1 MKKIV
6 ALAMALAMSLSLAA
20 CGGSSSSS
28 APAASGGGEGSSA
41 YPKMTIKVSTS
52 GQDQGI
58 DALAAKHFGEL
69 VNEASGG
76 QITVEVYPNCQLAG
90 GDMSKLI
97 ELLVAGGNYEM
108 IVGSGSVLGNVDEKF
123 LTHSVPFLFESYD
136 EAASYMDGTG
146 GEYYTKLM
154 AEKGIVYMSGM
165 YNGLRQLT
173 TQDVVVDSPD
183 DLAGLR
189 IRVPSGEVYMRTLTD
204 MGGDPVAMNWSETF
218 TALQQGT
225 LDGHENGYQTIYSAN
240 IQEVQN
246 CITEWNWSFDG
257 YWFMANQKDWDK
269 MDPAVQ
275 ELLMEKAQE
284 AAQWGRDK
292 LVADEK
298 QIKEDFI
305 ASGITITELTPEQH
319 EAFVEAARPAQEYFI
334 EKFGA
339 EACTAWG
346 LE

>member
-1 MKKIV
+1 MADAESNLVPSEAADQVEV
-6 ALAMALAMSLSLAA
+6 ALEAQAAADDGILYLNEYQYENDLVTDFARLVASPRRRGSLYVAAAIAAL
-20 CGGSSSSS
+20 
-28 APAASGGGEGSSA
+28 
-41 YPKMTIKVSTS
+41 I
-52 GQDQGI
+52 GI
-58 DALAAKHFGEL
+58 G
-69 VNEASGG
+69 
-76 QITVEVYPNCQLAG
+76 
-90 GDMSKLI
+90 M
-97 ELLVAGGNYEM
+97 LVAGGNYEM

-123 LTHSVPFLFESYD
+123 LTHSIPFLFESYD

-173 TQDVVVDSPD
+173 TQDVVVDSPE
-183 DLAGLR
+183 DLSGLR

-204 MGGDPVAMNWSETF
+204 MGGDPVAMNWSENF

-225 LDGHENGYQTIYSAN
+225 LDGHANGYQTIYSAN

-246 CITEWNWSFDG
+246 CITVWNWSFDG

-319 EAFVEAARPAQEYFI
+319 QAFVDAARPAQEYFM

>member
-1 MKKIV
+1 MTVWTIMIMARKIPRNGKPRMRSRTSRM
-6 ALAMALAMSLSLAA
+6 LTGAA
-20 CGGSSSSS
+20 QK
-28 APAASGGGEGSSA
+28 
-41 YPKMTIKVSTS
+41 KMT
-52 GQDQGI
+52 
-58 DALAAKHFGEL
+58 
-69 VNEASGG
+69 
-76 QITVEVYPNCQLAG
+76 
-90 GDMSKLI
+90 
-97 ELLVAGGNYEM
+97 
-108 IVGSGSVLGNVDEKF
+108 
-123 LTHSVPFLFESYD
+123 
-136 EAASYMDGTG
+136 
-146 GEYYTKLM
+146 
-154 AEKGIVYMSGM
+154 
-165 YNGLRQLT
+165 
-173 TQDVVVDSPD
+173 
-183 DLAGLR
+183 
-189 IRVPSGEVYMRTLTD
+189 
-204 MGGDPVAMNWSETF
+204 
-218 TALQQGT
+218 
-225 LDGHENGYQTIYSAN
+225 SAN

-319 EAFVEAARPAQEYFI
+319 QAFVDAARPAQEYFM

>member
-1 MKKIV
+1 M
-6 ALAMALAMSLSLAA
+6 LRS
-20 CGGSSSSS
+20 
-28 APAASGGGEGSSA
+28 
-41 YPKMTIKVSTS
+41 
-52 GQDQGI
+52 D
-58 DALAAKHFGEL
+58 F
-69 VNEASGG
+69 VNNFSHEFKTPIG
-76 QITVEVYPNCQLAG
+76 
-90 GDMSKLI
+90 
-97 ELLVAGGNYEM
+97 
-108 IVGSGSVLGNVDEKF
+108 
-123 LTHSVPFLFESYD
+123 
-136 EAASYMDGTG
+136 
-146 GEYYTKLM
+146 
-154 AEKGIVYMSGM
+154 
-165 YNGLRQLT
+165 
-173 TQDVVVDSPD
+173 
-183 DLAGLR
+183 

-257 YWFMANQKDWDK
+257 NWFMANQKDWDK

-319 EAFVEAARPAQEYFI
+319 QAFVDAARPAQEYFM